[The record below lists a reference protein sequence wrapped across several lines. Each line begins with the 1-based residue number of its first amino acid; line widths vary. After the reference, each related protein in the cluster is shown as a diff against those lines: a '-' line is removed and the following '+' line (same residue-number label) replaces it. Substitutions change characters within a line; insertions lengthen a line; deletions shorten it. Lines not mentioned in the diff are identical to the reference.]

1 MTKLVTAQPPMVPV
15 QMNMEG
21 GAFICNVRGSDLST
35 IEARERGT
43 FVVVHCAIRLD
54 AMRKGLYELYKT
66 KEIET
71 SSIDFCRP
79 IRSSVLQF
87 SGKPRLKLCK

>member
-1 MTKLVTAQPPMVPV
+1 MTRQVSFQPPMVAV

-54 AMRKGLYELYKT
+54 AMRKGLYELYRT

-71 SSIDFCRP
+71 SLIDFCRP
-79 IRSSVLQF
+79 IRSNVLQF
-87 SGKPRLKLCK
+87 RGKR